1 MIKINLLPSAK
12 RAKPRKR
19 KVPAVSPVAV
29 IGGVIQIL
37 LVMLIIGVIHL
48 QLERE
53 RKQLQIEIAR
63 VDEELKAM
71 QKNIRQIETYK
82 KTSALLRQKLQ
93 IIEDLKKA
101 KQGPI
106 HLMEELSI
114 SIPEKVW
121 LQEFDNLG
129 KRLKLKGFAVE
140 IVHVSDFMQNLE
152 NSPYFSNVELDEVTS
167 EGMRGGVSVHRFEL
181 NLTVNTKPRL
191 N

>member
-48 QLERE
+48 QVERQ

-63 VDEELKAM
+63 IDEELKAM
-71 QKNIRQIETYK
+71 RGNIRQIETYK
-82 KTSALLRQKLQ
+82 KTTRLLRQKLQ

-129 KRLKLKGFAVE
+129 KQLKLKGFAVE

-152 NSPYFSNVELDEVTS
+152 NSPYFSEVKLEEVTS
-167 EGMRGGVSVHRFEL
+167 EGIRGGVSVHRFEL
-181 NLTVNTKPRL
+181 KLTVNTKPRL